1 MMLFITTIAMA
12 RYRISAEGFDT
23 SEVDCTGCSGDAL
36 QLALATHPIRHWKV
50 NRRSPDG
57 RKWFFDVVLA
67 ASNNEQPLEFQV
79 ETLG

>member
-1 MMLFITTIAMA
+1 MMLFITAITMA

-23 SEVDCTGCSGDAL
+23 SDVDCTGCSGDAL
-36 QLALATHPIRHWKV
+36 QLALATHPMRHWKV

-57 RKWFFDVVLA
+57 RKWFFDVVLV
-67 ASNNEQPLEFQV
+67 ASENDQPLEFQV

>member
-12 RYRISAEGFDT
+12 RYRISAEGFNT

-67 ASNNEQPLEFQV
+67 ASNNEHPLEFQV